1 MNIRIAL
8 AGNPNCGKTTLFN
21 ALTGSNQFVG
31 NWPGVTVEKKEG
43 KLKKHDGV
51 IITDLPGIYSLSPY
65 TLEEVV
71 ARNYLIGERPDAIL
85 NIIDGTNLERNLY
98 LTTQLTEL
106 GIPVVIAIN
115 MMDVVKKNGDKINV
129 AELSRELGCKIVE
142 ISALKGDGVM
152 EAAEAAIKAAQ
163 VGKTV
168 PMHTF
173 SGVVEHAIA
182 HIEEAVLHSMPENEQ
197 RWYAIKIFERDSKII
212 EKLSI
217 KADVMKHIEDDIKAA
232 EAELDD
238 DAESIIT
245 NERYIYI
252 AQIIKG
258 CYKKK
263 NAGQL
268 STSDK
273 IDRIVTNRWLG
284 LPIFAVI
291 MFLVYYISMVGVGSM
306 ATDWANDGLFGDGWH
321 LFGIGSAQY
330 EEVSGEFGDAAQVVN
345 GYIEYAE
352 NEGVDTT
359 AVSEAIDTESE
370 DFDAAAAKSALDE
383 FATEVKDI
391 DKATYTVVDEETMAD
406 EEVTSSYKELLTA
419 IKTYED
425 YDCTEPDPA
434 DYGVWVPGI
443 PVLVEGAL
451 EKTNCA
457 EWLSG
462 LILDGIVAGVG
473 AVLGFVPQMLVLFL
487 LLAFLEACGYMARI
501 AFVLDRIF
509 RKFGLSGKSFIPMLI
524 GTGCGVPG
532 VMASRTIENDRDR
545 KMTIM
550 TTTFIPCGA
559 KVPFIAMIAGA
570 IFSGSAWVATSAYFI
585 GMAAIVI
592 SGIMLKKTK
601 MFAGDP
607 APFVMELP
615 AYHMPTLL
623 NVLRSM
629 WERGWSFIKK
639 AGTIILLS
647 TILVWFTSYF
657 GFADG
662 KFGMLSEDQLD
673 KSILASIGGA
683 IAWIFKPLGWGT
695 WQATVASITGLVAK
709 ENIVGTMGIL
719 YGGGDS
725 SVYAN
730 LAQAFNGIT
739 GYSFLVFNLLCAPC
753 FAAIGAIKREMNN
766 AKWTWFAIGYQCLF
780 AYAIALVVNQIGG
793 LFTGSVNVLGVI
805 VALAIIVCI
814 IYMLFKPYKEAETL
828 TTNVKM

>member
-1 MNIRIAL
+1 MEKQIKIAL

-43 KLKKHDGV
+43 RLKKHEDVV
-51 IITDLPGIYSLSPY
+51 IMDLPGIYSLSPY

-71 ARNYLIGERPDAIL
+71 ARNYLINERPDAIL

-115 MMDVVKKNGDKINV
+115 MMDVVRKNGDQINV
-129 AELSRELGCKIVE
+129 AELSRELGCKVVE

-152 EAAEAAIKAAQ
+152 EAAEAAVAAAA
-163 VGKTV
+163 GTKTV

-173 SGVVEHAIA
+173 SGPVEHAIA
-182 HIEEAVLHSMPENEQ
+182 HIEEAAVHQMPEEQQ
-197 RWYAIKIFERDSKII
+197 RWYAIKIFERDDKVLEQLKID
-212 EKLSI
+212 
-217 KADVMKHIEDDIKAA
+217 ATVMGHIEEDIKAA
-232 EAELDD
+232 EKELDD

-245 NERYIYI
+245 NERYVYI

-258 CYKKK
+258 CYKQKK
-263 NAGQL
+263 AKGEL
-268 STSDK
+268 SASDK
-273 IDRIVTNRWLG
+273 IDRVVTNRWLG
-284 LPIFAVI
+284 LPIFALV
-291 MFLVYYISMVGVGSM
+291 MFIVYWVAMVGVGAP
-306 ATDWANDGLFGDGWH
+306 ATDWANDGVFGDGWH
-321 LFGIGSAQY
+321 LLGIGSGEY
-330 EEVSGEFGDAAQVVN
+330 NEVAEAYGDASLIVDGYEA
-345 GYIEYAE
+345 YIEE
-352 NEGVDTT
+352 NGGL
-359 AVSEAIDTESE
+359 
-370 DFDAAAAKSALDE
+370 AADGT
-383 FATEVKDI
+383 F
-391 DKATYTVVDEETMAD
+391 TYDVEDEETLAIETETATLAD
-406 EEVTSSYKELLTA
+406 
-419 IKTYED
+419 YEAAKATLD
-425 YDCTEPDPA
+425 EIGDEPDPA

-443 PVLVEGAL
+443 PVLIGNAL
-451 EKTNCA
+451 ESAGAA

-487 LLAFLEACGYMARI
+487 MLAFLEACGYMARI

-524 GTGCGVPG
+524 GTGCGIPG
-532 VMASRTIENDRDR
+532 VMASRTIENERDR
-545 KMTIM
+545 RMTIM

-570 IFSGSAWVATSAYFI
+570 IFGGSAWVSTSAYFI
-585 GMAAIVI
+585 GMAAIII

-615 AYHMPTLL
+615 AYHWPTLG

-647 TILVWFTSYF
+647 TIFVWFTSYF
-657 GFADG
+657 GWVDG
-662 KFGMLSEDQLD
+662 QFQMLSDEQIDC
-673 KSILASIGGA
+673 SILAAIGGA
-683 IAWIFKPLGWGT
+683 IDWLFAPLGWGN
-695 WQATVASITGLVAK
+695 WQAVVASITGLVAK
-709 ENIVGTMGIL
+709 ENIVGTLGVL
-719 YGGGDS
+719 YGGGDG
-725 SVYAN
+725 SVYDAM
-730 LAQAFNGIT
+730 AAAFTGIT
-739 GYSFLVFNLLCAPC
+739 AYSFLVFNLLCAPC

-766 AKWTWFAIGYQCLF
+766 AKWTWFAIGYQCGF
-780 AYAIALVVNQIGG
+780 AYVIALMINQFGS
-793 LFTGSVNVLGVI
+793 LFTGNANILGVI
-805 VALAIIVCI
+805 VAVILLAGL
-814 IYMLFKPYKEAETL
+814 IYLLVRPYKEATRL
-828 TTNVKM
+828 NAKV